1 MHSDIVHYTVKVPIE
16 IMVPGPK
23 EPFKCDNKPT
33 FSHRQQKGLFN
44 LSMIKCLRNVREH
57 CHKQTHRKSMHNCTE
72 GAATQIDTVQQ
83 SMVNEEY
90 RMSFKKEEMSMN
102 KDIFFFQSLFPAE

>member
-1 MHSDIVHYTVKVPIE
+1 
-16 IMVPGPK
+16 
-23 EPFKCDNKPT
+23 
-33 FSHRQQKGLFN
+33 
-44 LSMIKCLRNVREH
+44 
-57 CHKQTHRKSMHNCTE
+57 MHNCTE

-102 KDIFFFQSLFPAE
+102 KDIFFFQSLFPAEQVWLATTTLPFCIPQEQNTEKLIP